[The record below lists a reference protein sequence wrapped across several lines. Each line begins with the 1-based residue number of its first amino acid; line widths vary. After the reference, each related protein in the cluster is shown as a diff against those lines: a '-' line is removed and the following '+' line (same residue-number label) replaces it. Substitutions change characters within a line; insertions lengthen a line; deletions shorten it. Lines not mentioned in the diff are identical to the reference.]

1 MHFPL
6 NEWTPS
12 KTIPPEQ
19 LPFVSILIPTFNC
32 SQSLSLTLDS
42 LIAQVYPRY
51 EIVVI
56 DAGSTDRTLDTVHS
70 YQVPIQLISASSY
83 EIYRMI
89 NLGIAA
95 AKGDYL
101 NILFPGDFYI
111 HPHVIEQMMSL
122 GVQEGLPDLIYSGTL
137 LRDHRTEVKFLFR
150 TLELPLLKRG
160 QQPTSL
166 QACWFKKELFQ
177 KIGLFR
183 TDYQQ
188 RGAFDLFCR
197 LGLDPSLRYAALR
210 RALVD
215 YDLRWVTSSMVIQ
228 HFFETGKIL
237 YGYFGGWALCK
248 WLVRQKDTK
257 RFVKLWLKHLRLAF
271 RENK

>member
-6 NEWTPS
+6 NEWTPP
-12 KTIPPEQ
+12 KTIPRQE

-32 SQSLSLTLDS
+32 SPSLTLTLDS
-42 LIAQVYPRY
+42 LIAQDYPRY

-56 DAGSTDRTLDTVHS
+56 DAGSTDRTLDAVHS
-70 YQVPIQLISASSY
+70 YQIPLQLISASSY

-95 AKGDYL
+95 AKGAYL

-111 HPHVIEQMMSL
+111 HPHVIEEMMNL
-122 GVQEGLPDLIYSGTL
+122 GVEEGSPDLIYSGTL
-137 LRDHRTEVKFLFR
+137 LRDQRTEVKFLFR
-150 TLELPLLKRG
+150 TLELSLLKRG

-166 QACWFKKELFQ
+166 QACWFKKEIFQ

-183 TDYQQ
+183 TDYRQ

-197 LGLDPSLRYAALR
+197 LGLDPSFRYAALR

-237 YGYFGGWALCK
+237 YGYFGGWALLK
-248 WLVRQKDTK
+248 WLIRQKDMK
-257 RFVKLWLKHLRLAF
+257 RFVKLWFKHLRLAF
-271 RENK
+271 TEKN